1 MFGFPQMLYNLNYTK
16 QLLFENYI
24 HLLRQ
29 QLMIVLIIEL
39 SIDYFQEFKSVIV
52 VVVKNNS
59 QFFSLI
65 DCFFCPTYSPKLK
78 RYSIKYTKVCSITSL
93 T

>member
-29 QLMIVLIIEL
+29 QLMIILIIEL

-52 VVVKNNS
+52 VVGK
-59 QFFSLI
+59 
-65 DCFFCPTYSPKLK
+65 KK
-78 RYSIKYTKVCSITSL
+78 ITIFQHDRLLVLSNL
-93 T
+93 

>member
-29 QLMIVLIIEL
+29 QLMIILIIEL

-52 VVVKNNS
+52 VVGKKKNHN
-59 QFFSLI
+59 FSA
-65 DCFFCPTYSPKLK
+65 
-78 RYSIKYTKVCSITSL
+78 
-93 T
+93 

>member
-29 QLMIVLIIEL
+29 QLMIILIIEL

-52 VVVKNNS
+52 VVGK
-59 QFFSLI
+59 
-65 DCFFCPTYSPKLK
+65 KK
-78 RYSIKYTKVCSITSL
+78 KITIFQLDRLLVLSNL
-93 T
+93 